1 MISAHGG
8 GNLLPPQ
15 IALVE
20 FKFFFKILF
29 AVLLLLLANK
39 KQKCLNI

>member
-20 FKFFFKILF
+20 FTLFLKILF
-29 AVLLLLLANK
+29 AVLLLLLATK
-39 KQKCLNI
+39 KQKWLNT